1 MRLVPGVVVLWLV
14 AATGDRAP
22 KPRVT
27 PLFSALEGGPAF
39 MVECRN
45 TTHQPIMSNAAFW
58 EMAYRLDGK
67 SPKPRGAIGP
77 GLGAPIQA
85 GEPWRGILSL
95 RQAETDEY
103 PATALG
109 ANVRATE
116 LEPISAGRYTITIR
130 CGGIWSEE
138 TQFYWEIGG
147 TP

>member
-1 MRLVPGVVVLWLV
+1 MRVVPGAAVLWLV
-14 AATGDRAP
+14 GTTAGLAP

-27 PLFSALEGGPAF
+27 PFFSTLEGGPAF

-45 TTHQPIMSNAAFW
+45 TTGRPIMSNAPFW
-58 EMAYRLDGK
+58 EMAYRVDGK
-67 SPKPRGAIGP
+67 SPKPRGQIGP
-77 GLGAPIQA
+77 GLGVPIQA

-95 RQAETDEY
+95 RQVEPDEY

-116 LEPISAGRYTITIR
+116 LEPIRAGLHTITIR
-130 CGGIWSEE
+130 CGGTWSEE
-138 TQFYWEIGG
+138 TPFYWELRG